1 VDKIKGFSGFLS
13 ECKMVVSPQKRCG
26 LSFSRIIDAA
36 CVNVAENGA
45 AIGMWANRFK
55 HKDY

>member
-1 VDKIKGFSGFLS
+1 
-13 ECKMVVSPQKRCG
+13 MVVSPQKRCG
-26 LSFSRIIDAA
+26 LSCSRIIDAA